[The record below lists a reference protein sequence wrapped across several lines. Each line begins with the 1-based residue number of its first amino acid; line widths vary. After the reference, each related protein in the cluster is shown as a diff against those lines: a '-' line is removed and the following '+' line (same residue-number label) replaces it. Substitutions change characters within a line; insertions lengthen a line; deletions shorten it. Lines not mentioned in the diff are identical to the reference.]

1 MLNIFGFFII
11 YGIVILLIPYYLLK
25 YAPFSIFITWFANVD
40 IVSNILSINF
50 PNLFKNVYDINP
62 SNFSQYVSYNT
73 ISLIALSGIFIH
85 GLRHHADNKYKT
97 FITMIIMSIVTWTL
111 PTQGIPLLN
120 RMVDNFM
127 KEREIDDKYKTP
139 ITVVISLMFVF
150 AEWFIIHYFVDNL
163 SDNTFNM
170 IARFMRNIL

>member
-40 IVSNILSINF
+40 IVSNILSINY
-50 PNLFKNVYDINP
+50 PKLFKNVYDINP
-62 SNFSQYVSYNT
+62 SNFSQYISYNA

-85 GLRHHADNKYKT
+85 GLRDHIDNKYKT
-97 FITMIIMSIVTWTL
+97 FITMIIMAIVTWTL

-120 RMVDNFM
+120 RTTENYM
-127 KEREIDDKYKTP
+127 KEHNIDDKYKTP
-139 ITVVISLMFVF
+139 VTVIISLMFVF
-150 AEWFIIHYFVDNL
+150 AEWIIIHYFVDNL
-163 SDNTFNM
+163 SDNTFNTLS
-170 IARFMRNIL
+170 RFMRNIL